1 MGSMYLPGCLHKR
14 LDLLQIYHV
23 RQCLFLV
30 LFDYVLVSCS
40 SIAGYL
46 SVHYR
51 IISYLASQ
59 TQMLRTYTD
68 KKQSTDRIRN
78 HCF

>member
-1 MGSMYLPGCLHKR
+1 VLKKWEPLGRYGRLGMGSMYLPGCLHKR

-51 IISYLASQ
+51 IISYH
-59 TQMLRTYTD
+59 
-68 KKQSTDRIRN
+68 I
-78 HCF
+78 